1 MEDWE
6 GMPMVQ
12 DILRLFKEFS
22 EGVGLEE
29 GPVQG
34 ERGQE
39 TIGGGGHSMR
49 QLPPSSFERES
60 ASFF

>member
-1 MEDWE
+1 
-6 GMPMVQ
+6 MVQ